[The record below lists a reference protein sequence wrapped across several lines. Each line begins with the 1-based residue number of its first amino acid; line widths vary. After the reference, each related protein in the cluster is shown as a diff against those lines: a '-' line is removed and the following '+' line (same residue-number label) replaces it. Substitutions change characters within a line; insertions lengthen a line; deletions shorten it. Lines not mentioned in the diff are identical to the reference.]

1 MAKIEITKASVDK
14 IISDLQAEKNNIG
27 TFMTK
32 LDTELGDV
40 NNAWSGKD
48 ATKYTKIMKN
58 DYKRVL
64 KELNDSYQSYIDFLG
79 NVYNEYKKVDDKYV
93 AEKIEV

>member
-14 IISDLQAEKNNIG
+14 IIGDLQAEKNNIG

-48 ATKYTKIMKN
+48 ATKYTKIMRN

-64 KELNDSYQSYIDFLG
+64 KELNDSYQSYIDFLS
-79 NVYNEYKKVDDKYV
+79 NVYSEYKKVDDKYV

>member
-40 NNAWSGKD
+40 NTAWSGQD
-48 ATKYTKIMKN
+48 ATKYTRIMRN
-58 DYKRVL
+58 SYKATL
-64 KELNDSYQSYIDFLG
+64 KELNDSYQSYIDFLS
-79 NVYNEYKKVDDKYV
+79 NVYSEYKKVDDKFV